1 MRQASPWWL
10 IYTCHITVAAI
21 AAAVSAINA
30 FKMWLSLLFLSTW
43 ADIIVMI
50 HDPNYILQFEL
61 LFVTS
66 FLSLQIRLHEIV
78 HVFLIF
84 GCRLGV
90 FLVVIYSNSSHLF
103 PWETYQLF
111 SNSRNWLYL
120 GRWRLFAHICTHTHS
135 STFVW
140 LLTGDTDTT
149 RTHTNPIVFNS
160 FYWKMKWLESD
171 WDLPYG
177 SKSQSSRS
185 MIKDKWDM
193 SL

>member
-1 MRQASPWWL
+1 MTFIAFFIHLSWHHRHDTWSKLHTPIW
-10 IYTCHITVAAI
+10 AAI
-21 AAAVSAINA
+21 CYFFSFASNSITRNCSCVSDL
-30 FKMWLSLLFLSTW
+30 WLSSGCFSCCYLF
-43 ADIIVMI
+43 
-50 HDPNYILQFEL
+50 QFES
-61 LFVTS
+61 FVS
-66 FLSLQIRLHEIV
+66 VGNVSIV
-78 HVFLIF
+78 FKQSQLIIF
-84 GCRLGV
+84 RKVKALC
-90 FLVVIYSNSSHLF
+90 
-103 PWETYQLF
+103 TYM
-111 SNSRNWLYL
+111 
-120 GRWRLFAHICTHTHS
+120 HTHTHS